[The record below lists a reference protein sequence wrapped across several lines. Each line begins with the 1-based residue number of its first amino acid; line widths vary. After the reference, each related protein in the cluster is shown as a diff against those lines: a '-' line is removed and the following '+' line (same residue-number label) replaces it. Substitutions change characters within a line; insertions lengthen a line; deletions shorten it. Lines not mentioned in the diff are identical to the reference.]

1 MIIDDDT
8 LTSLQQENEQLR
20 QRIQELEQNEHYAAW
35 FRRIVERCP
44 MPITISTEAEGIIR
58 YANPALRRAFGL
70 PHSPDEPIPVQFPQ
84 LYTSPED
91 RRRLIGIMRR
101 DGYVHG
107 EEVQFRR
114 TDGTTFWALISYIPV
129 QYEGEAAIIAYI
141 YDISSRKQVEDDLR
155 IFQDLMDNL
164 PDGVSVV
171 RNNQITYANPAFG
184 QIMGFEQA
192 ELIGLPFEEFTASM
206 ITDDPEEMQKMFIGL
221 TTHGFW
227 QGRGGVTNRR
237 GKHFIGEVT
246 MLTLPDPHY
255 PTDTLLTIQRDVSDV
270 VQQEQERAAMQ
281 ERIIQAQRAA
291 LLELSTPLIPIA
303 DNVLVMPLIGTIDTN
318 RSQQIMHTLLEGINQ
333 HRAEFAILDITGVKV
348 VDTQVAHGLI
358 RTAQAVQL
366 LGARMIM
373 TGIGA
378 PMAQTLVHLGVD
390 LGSIVTRSTLQ
401 AGIEYALRRR

>member
-1 MIIDDDT
+1 MTIDRET
-8 LTSLQQENEQLR
+8 LTILQQENEQLR
-20 QRIQELEQNEHYAAW
+20 QRIQELEQNEQHAAW

-44 MPITISTEAEGIIR
+44 MPITISTEAEGRIR
-58 YANPALRRAFGL
+58 YANPALRHAFAL
-70 PHSPDEPIPVQFPQ
+70 PPSPDEPIPVQFPE
-84 LYTSPED
+84 LYVSIED
-91 RRRLIGIMRR
+91 RHRLIGIMRR

-107 EEVQFRR
+107 AEVEFRR

-129 QYEGEAAIIAYI
+129 QYEGEAAIMAYI

-155 IFQDLMDNL
+155 IFQDLMNNL
-164 PDGVSVV
+164 PDGVLVL
-171 RNNQITYANPAFG
+171 RDNRITFVNPAYG
-184 QIMGFEQA
+184 RMIGFEEP
-192 ELIGLPFEEFTASM
+192 ELIGQSLAI
-206 ITDDPEEMQKMFIGL
+206 ITESITPDNPTQLQESFIEL
-221 TTHGFW
+221 TEHGFW
-227 QGRGGVTNRR
+227 KGRGGITNRR
-237 GKHFIGEVT
+237 GTYFTGEVT
-246 MLTLPDPHY
+246 MLTLPDPQY

-281 ERIIQAQRAA
+281 ERIIQVQRAA

-303 DNVLVMPLIGTIDTN
+303 DNVLVMPLIGSIDTN
-318 RSQQIMHTLLEGINQ
+318 RSQQIMDALLEGIAQ

-378 PMAQTLVHLGVD
+378 PMAQTLVHLGID

>member
-1 MIIDDDT
+1 MITDEEI
-8 LTSLQQENEQLR
+8 LTTLQQENEQLR
-20 QRIQELEQNEHYAAW
+20 QRVQELEQNEQYAAW

-44 MPITISTEAEGIIR
+44 MPITISSEAEGHIR
-58 YANPALRRAFGL
+58 YANPALRHAFGL
-70 PHSPDEPIPVQFPQ
+70 PSSPDEPITVPFTE
-84 LYTSPED
+84 LYVSIED
-91 RRRLIGIMRR
+91 RRRLISTMRR

-129 QYEGEAAIIAYI
+129 QYDDEASIIAYI
-141 YDISSRKQVEDDLR
+141 YDISNRKQVEDDLR
-155 IFQDLMDNL
+155 IFQDLMSYL
-164 PDGVSVV
+164 PDGVAVV
-171 RNNQITYANPAFG
+171 RDHRITYANPAFG
-184 QIMGFEQA
+184 QIMGFEQS
-192 ELIGLPFEEFTASM
+192 ELIGLPFKDFTASM
-206 ITDDPEEMQKMFIGL
+206 VTDNPDQMHEIMLGL
-221 TTHGFW
+221 ANHGFW
-227 QGRGGVTNRR
+227 KGRGGFTNRKGR
-237 GKHFIGEVT
+237 YLIGEVI
-246 MLTLPDPHY
+246 MLTMPDPQY
-255 PTDTLLTIQRDVSDV
+255 PTDTLLAFQRDVTDV

-281 ERIIQAQRAA
+281 ERIIQVQRAA

-303 DNVLVMPLIGTIDTN
+303 DNVLVMPLIGNIDTN
-318 RSQQIMHTLLEGINQ
+318 RSKQIMDTLLEGIAQ

-401 AGIEYALRRR
+401 AGIEYALQRR